1 MRYRPDLAAVLADTR
16 FHTGETIAV
25 EGSHELSARDLA
37 HRILTLGFLTAALGD
52 KVDTMLHNVE
62 QRLLPFS
69 RAGSL
74 TEVVIA
80 NAEVASA
87 PVL

>member
-1 MRYRPDLAAVLADTR
+1 M
-16 FHTGETIAV
+16 
-25 EGSHELSARDLA
+25 SARDLA
-37 HRILTLGFLTAALGD
+37 HRILTLSGSSPAALGD
-52 KVDTMLHNVE
+52 KVDTMLHDVE